1 MIFTI
6 EIHIVSLLNKQYS
19 AESDVEEIDH
29 DCIVEFLRENQVE
42 SFELLYEEIAQV
54 KVKNPG
60 YFKKSKGNFQK
71 IIAYFYL
78 KVMEFLCNTYN
89 KKTVFTKDFFNSV
102 LNIL

>member
-19 AESDVEEIDH
+19 AESDDEEIDH
-29 DCIVEFLRENQVE
+29 DYIVEFLRENQVE

-60 YFKKSKGNFQK
+60 HFKKSKGNFQK